1 MSTVE
6 TRRPKV
12 NITCPLG
19 EVSCD
24 ELVINAA
31 IRAHTTATF
40 TAYTGNEA
48 SSSATRI
55 LSTEV
60 ATKMGIAQTIGFSN
74 RTDPDTFITVDDG
87 TGNEVTFNMFLTS
100 PTFLMNTASVRP
112 GFGAVAASALMGN
125 LKMDIYT
132 TNTARS
138 NGNKGELGGSTLAVE
153 DEPKAQNLAR
163 RLRELTEAVIKNWN
177 RYGKG
182 TSAAA
187 KLKEQRHQINA
198 EGPLDSWYELLSN
211 SEQSLE
217 STATWMS
224 ILTRD
229 GTDAV
234 NRDFNT
240 ELLSV
245 LRGTTRDFQEVIDTL
260 CAMFQLIMI
269 PDITGAPGKLAVMP
283 ELLTAAPGTLVLPAN
298 SMLLNGDASH
308 DLLPVQ
314 QVLVRGEPIFA
325 TLVTRDP
332 ALLST
337 DGGTYYIG
345 GFPDEAPSAT
355 GDVPI
360 VTLPSYLRDTVV
372 RVPQSLGNLP
382 PDINSIDSN
391 YSSIK
396 QLTTEFSNEIAKN
409 LVKDFCK
416 GVYVDMALGGTS
428 TSISMPADLSL
439 WPGKRYKVV
448 NSAGGEI
455 FTGFLA
461 GVTHTFKKSVNAGG
475 QATTVCN
482 FSHIL
487 FPGFKLRGL

>member
-12 NITCPLG
+12 TIECPLG
-19 EVSCD
+19 DVSCD
-24 ELVINAA
+24 ELVINAS

-48 SSSATRI
+48 SSAATRI

-60 ATKMGIAQTIGFSN
+60 AAKMGEAQTIGFSN
-74 RTDPDTFITVDDG
+74 RTDPDTVITVDDG
-87 TGNEVTFNMFLTS
+87 AGNEVSFDMFLTS
-100 PTFLMNTASVRP
+100 PTFLMNTASIRP

-132 TNTARS
+132 TNTSR
-138 NGNKGELGGSTLAVE
+138 NKGNKGELGGSTLSIEEEA
-153 DEPKAQNLAR
+153 KSQNLAR
-163 RLRELTEAVIKNWN
+163 RLREVCDLAIKNWT
-177 RYGKG
+177 RYGQG
-182 TSAAA
+182 TSAQAQI
-187 KLKEQRHQINA
+187 KSQRHEINTS
-198 EGPLDSWYELLSN
+198 GPLDSWYELLTN
-211 SEQSLE
+211 SEESL
-217 STATWMS
+217 SSSSVWMK
-224 ILTRD
+224 ILTKD

-245 LRGTTRDFQEVIDTL
+245 LRGTSRDFQEIIDTL
-260 CAMFQLIMI
+260 CAMFQLVMI

-283 ELLTAAPGTLVLPAN
+283 ELLMASPETLELPAS

-332 ALLST
+332 ALMST
-337 DGGTYYIG
+337 DGGDYYIG
-345 GFPDEAPSAT
+345 GFPDEAPSAS

-360 VTLPSYLRDTVV
+360 VTLPSYLRNTVV
-372 RVPQSLGNLP
+372 RVPQSRGNQP
-382 PDINSIDSN
+382 PDIESIDSN
-391 YSSIK
+391 YSSMK
-396 QLTTEFSNEIAKN
+396 KLTTEFANEIAKN
-409 LVKDFCK
+409 LVKDYCK
-416 GVYVDMALGGTS
+416 GVYIDMALGGTS
-428 TSISMPADLSL
+428 TSISLPANLSL

-455 FTGFLA
+455 FTGFLS
-461 GVTHTFKKSVNAGG
+461 GVTHTFKKMVNAGG

-482 FSHIL
+482 FTHIL
-487 FPGFKLRGL
+487 FPGFKLRGM